1 MQVKRKPI
9 YRFISET
16 IQDMVIVTME
26 DEYRNSYA
34 ICRIVSFSNDFEW
47 PVTFQGNDIIQP

>member
-34 ICRIVSFSNDFEW
+34 ICRMVSFSNDFE
-47 PVTFQGNDIIQP
+47 